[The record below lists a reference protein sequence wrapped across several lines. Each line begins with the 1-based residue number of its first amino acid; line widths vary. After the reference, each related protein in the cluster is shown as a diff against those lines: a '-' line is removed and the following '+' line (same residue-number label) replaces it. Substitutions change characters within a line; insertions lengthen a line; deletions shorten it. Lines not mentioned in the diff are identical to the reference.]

1 MMKLIKYDRHA
12 KRRMKDRHV
21 IDDEVKSAIE
31 DADFLEQSIKGRLNA
46 FKFINGRYLRVTFKE
61 EPDHILV
68 ITVTI
73 RKKPF
78 KE

>member
-1 MMKLIKYDRHA
+1 MKLIKYDRHA
-12 KRRMKDRHV
+12 RRRMKDRHV

-73 RKKPF
+73 RKKLF